1 MILGLGKTMEEIASS
16 LTHGDINKK
25 TIIQFIYR
33 DYYFMGTLN
42 PSIEAH
48 QNGKREDKDITEVR
62 HDAWMLRKEK
72 QSYQALKDGQT
83 KASTPRVMLHLEKS
97 QINDYKRPQQ
107 ISNQWE

>member
-1 MILGLGKTMEEIASS
+1 MLLDTDTNVKTNNKILILGLGKTVEEIASS

-33 DYYFMGTLN
+33 DYSFMGILN

-62 HDAWMLRKEK
+62 HDAGCSGKKNKVIRL
-72 QSYQALKDGQT
+72 
-83 KASTPRVMLHLEKS
+83 
-97 QINDYKRPQQ
+97 
-107 ISNQWE
+107 